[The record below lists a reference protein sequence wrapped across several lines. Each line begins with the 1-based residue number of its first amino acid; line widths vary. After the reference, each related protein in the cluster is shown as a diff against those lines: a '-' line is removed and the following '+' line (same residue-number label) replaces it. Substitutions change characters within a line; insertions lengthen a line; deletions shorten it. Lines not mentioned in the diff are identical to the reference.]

1 MAGMGSR
8 VGEWRSPGWV
18 MVTAIVWLMIGA
30 VDLRAGQP
38 VATVDVSGFELEIR
52 RQITAAHRA
61 VVARPRDAELNGR
74 LGMILQ
80 AYERYEQAAVFLGSA
95 HRLAPADF
103 RWAFYL
109 GIVQSELGRA
119 GEAVKA
125 LQIAGQLRPD
135 HLPAR
140 LRLAE
145 ALLADGQTVPS
156 RDLYEEVLRARPG
169 EALALYG
176 LGRIAYFG
184 GEREQSATL
193 FRRAIEIYP
202 GYGAAHYGYGMVLRD
217 LGRTDEARQHL
228 LLSQERRLE
237 RPSID
242 DPYLAAISEL
252 NLGATLHLTRGRA
265 LEAAGKIDES
275 IAAHEK
281 ALELR
286 PGLLQAHLNL
296 ITLYGRRGRSKDAL
310 RHYEAAMVIN
320 PALPE
325 LHYNYGV
332 LQVALG
338 EPRRAAEAFLETLR
352 LNQFHPEA
360 HHNYGVLIEQEGRLD
375 EAAEHYRKA
384 LRERPGYRSAHF
396 HLGRILV
403 NQERVREAL
412 EQFQAAL
419 IPVPAATDEEAPG
432 YYYALGAT
440 WSMAGERGRAIAML
454 REALRRAT
462 VLRQTELSE
471 AIRRDLRTLGDS

>member
-1 MAGMGSR
+1 
-8 VGEWRSPGWV
+8 
-18 MVTAIVWLMIGA
+18 
-30 VDLRAGQP
+30 
-38 VATVDVSGFELEIR
+38 
-52 RQITAAHRA
+52 
-61 VVARPRDAELNGR
+61 
-74 LGMILQ
+74 
-80 AYERYEQAAVFLGSA
+80 
-95 HRLAPADF
+95 
-103 RWAFYL
+103 
-109 GIVQSELGRA
+109 
-119 GEAVKA
+119 
-125 LQIAGQLRPD
+125 
-135 HLPAR
+135 
-140 LRLAE
+140 
-145 ALLADGQTVPS
+145 
-156 RDLYEEVLRARPG
+156 
-169 EALALYG
+169 
-176 LGRIAYFG
+176 
-184 GEREQSATL
+184 
-193 FRRAIEIYP
+193 
-202 GYGAAHYGYGMVLRD
+202 
-217 LGRTDEARQHL
+217 
-228 LLSQERRLE
+228 
-237 RPSID
+237 
-242 DPYLAAISEL
+242 
-252 NLGATLHLTRGRA
+252 
-265 LEAAGKIDES
+265 
-275 IAAHEK
+275 
-281 ALELR
+281 
-286 PGLLQAHLNL
+286 
-296 ITLYGRRGRSKDAL
+296 
-310 RHYEAAMVIN
+310 MVIN

-440 WSMAGERGRAIAML
+440 WSMAGERARAIAML